1 MASKKT
7 VTIRQSS
14 GITIVDV
21 NEDLGGHIASDFR
34 ETLEE
39 LTSQKIQKII
49 VNLGRV
55 QHINSTAVGAIVGA
69 ARRLRQKGGDVKIC
83 ALADNLKRVFDLIG
97 ASGVIEIYESE
108 SSTAAAF

>member
-1 MASKKT
+1 MASKGS
-7 VTIRQSS
+7 VTIRKSS
-14 GITIVDV
+14 DITIVNV
-21 NEDLGGHIASDFR
+21 NEDLGGHVASDFR
-34 ETLEE
+34 QTLEE
-39 LTSQKIQKII
+39 LTGQQARKII

-97 ASGVIEIYESE
+97 ASGVIDIYESE

>member
-1 MASKKT
+1 MASKKS

-14 GITIVDV
+14 DITIVDV

-49 VNLGRV
+49 VNLVVGSA
-55 QHINSTAVGAIVGA
+55 NST
-69 ARRLRQKGGDVKIC
+69 
-83 ALADNLKRVFDLIG
+83 RVM
-97 ASGVIEIYESE
+97 SG
-108 SSTAAAF
+108 